1 MRRRDA
7 VWTSLLAWSL
17 PTRVW
22 PQPVRKVFRIGI
34 LGPGAAADTVGPE
47 PRASPMRV
55 FLRALRELGYVYGKD
70 FVIEAR
76 GADGHSDRFPALA
89 AELVA
94 VQPDVIV
101 AAGSSLNALKQAT
114 THIPIVMASH
124 SDPVHAGYVQS
135 LSHPGGNMTGLS
147 FGGIELTAKQLE
159 LLKELVPGAMPT
171 AVLFQPPSPLVRQA
185 AEAASRARGWKL
197 LMLEVRDLGE
207 VEAAFKAASEAPAA
221 ALLVTSSPPTFT
233 HARRVAELAAQ
244 YRLPA
249 IYEARRFVDAGGLMS
264 YGPDI
269 DDIWR
274 HAAVFVDRILKGAK
288 PADLPVEQPTKFE
301 LFINQKTAKA
311 LGITIP
317 QSLLLRADDVIQ

>member
-1 MRRRDA
+1 VRRREV
-7 VWTSLLAWSL
+7 VWTSLLGLSL
-17 PTRVW
+17 PAPAW
-22 PQPVRKVFRIGI
+22 PQPARKVFRIGI
-34 LGPGAAADTVGPE
+34 LAPGAAADAVGPE
-47 PRASPMRV
+47 PRSPQLRV
-55 FLRALRELGYVYGKD
+55 FVRAMRELGYVYGKD

-76 GADGHSDRFPALA
+76 GADGHADRFPALA
-89 AELVA
+89 AELVGL
-94 VQPDVIV
+94 QPDVIV

-147 FGGIELTAKQLE
+147 FGGVELTAKQLE

-197 LMLEVRDLGE
+197 LMLEIRDLGD
-207 VEAAFKAASEAPAA
+207 VEGAFKAASDAPVAA
-221 ALLVTSSPPTFT
+221 MLVTASPPTFT
-233 HARRVAELAAQ
+233 NPRRVTELAAK

-264 YGPDI
+264 YGANI
-269 DDIWR
+269 ADIWR
-274 HAAVFVDRILKGAK
+274 HAAVFVDKILKGAM

-301 LFINQKTAKA
+301 LFINLKTAQN

-317 QSLLLRADDVIQ
+317 LSLLLRADEVVE